1 MSNKCGCSIWDSE
14 NGSFFIIVLPI
25 VILFLAALVYG
36 YSKDGELEKSYN
48 VKSTIICKDKGGL
61 LYSGLKD
68 STLITICI
76 DGYSEITKLN

>member
-14 NGSFFIIVLPI
+14 NVIVLPI
-25 VILFLAALVYG
+25 VILLAALVYG
-36 YSKDGELEKSYN
+36 YSKDRELEKSYN

-68 STLITICI
+68 SALITICI